1 MCSQGTWVELQR
13 GEKGKAI
20 NSGTGHLQGT
30 VAAILPTLIYH
41 REAVNVGC
49 SWRHCIVL
57 MAFTYNTS

>member
-30 VAAILPTLIYH
+30 VAAILPTLIYQ
-41 REAVNVGC
+41 
-49 SWRHCIVL
+49 
-57 MAFTYNTS
+57 

>member
-30 VAAILPTLIYH
+30 VYLTGYLTNPHLSQGGS
-41 REAVNVGC
+41 EC
-49 SWRHCIVL
+49 WL
-57 MAFTYNTS
+57 